1 MKSNKI
7 ARHGS
12 IPAPYDEDACK
23 ATNKQRL
30 EMRPCSAAVSVNE
43 QDEEEGEDD
52 VHEVA
57 THEVIDEAM
66 ALINQR
72 VGQKK

>member
-1 MKSNKI
+1 
-7 ARHGS
+7 
-12 IPAPYDEDACK
+12 
-23 ATNKQRL
+23 
-30 EMRPCSAAVSVNE
+30 VNE

>member
-1 MKSNKI
+1 
-7 ARHGS
+7 
-12 IPAPYDEDACK
+12 
-23 ATNKQRL
+23 
-30 EMRPCSAAVSVNE
+30 VNE

-52 VHEVA
+52 VYEVA
-57 THEVIDEAM
+57 THEVLDEAM